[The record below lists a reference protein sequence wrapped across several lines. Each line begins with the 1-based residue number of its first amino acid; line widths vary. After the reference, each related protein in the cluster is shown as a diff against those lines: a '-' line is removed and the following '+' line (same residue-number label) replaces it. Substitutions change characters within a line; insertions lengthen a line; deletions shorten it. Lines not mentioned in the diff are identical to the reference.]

1 MSKEKMLKRN
11 FVRMALAVED
21 LSKKYVSEK
30 NILASLNDTVKLTKS
45 VLDNALILG
54 KDAPK
59 VNILKSYYDIL
70 DQVIQKGLELEE
82 TNDKKENKKG

>member
-1 MSKEKMLKRN
+1 MLKRN

-30 NILASLNDTVKLTKS
+30 NILASLSDTVKLTKS

-70 DQVIQKGLELEE
+70 DQVIEKGLEIEE
-82 TNDKKENKKG
+82 TNNKEESKEG